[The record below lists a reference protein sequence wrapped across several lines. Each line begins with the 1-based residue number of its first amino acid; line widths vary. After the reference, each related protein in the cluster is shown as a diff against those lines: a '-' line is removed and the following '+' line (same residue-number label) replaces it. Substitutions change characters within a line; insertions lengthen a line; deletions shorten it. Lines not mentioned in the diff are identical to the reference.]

1 MVWMRMGARR
11 TKKARGATNEEG
23 ARRLAGVKEENRA
36 SLGNDEERGARRRT
50 GSLVRRASPLILAF
64 LWALGCSKGSGEPE
78 AAGASTTEP
87 PSSDHKDA
95 DHKDEEAHAELPR
108 RVRISEEVI
117 AAAKI
122 QSAPVKREVLSPAI
136 VLPGEVSAD
145 PDKIARVAS
154 PASGR
159 IESIAF
165 KEGASVKRGDVLAVI
180 RVPELGK
187 VRGAMTAAL
196 ARAKAARANADRL
209 KRLVDQGL
217 ATSQEHENAIAEAAA
232 YEAEARA
239 LSAELSAMGTGGG
252 GGASLSLRAPISG
265 VVVTR
270 DAVVGQPVT
279 AETVLATIADLSSV
293 WFLARVFEKDLARLH
308 AGSPAEV
315 ALNAYPGER
324 FEGTLDYLGKQVDP
338 IARTLTARVLLT
350 NRDEKLRLGL
360 FGTARISIQETA
372 TRPAAVVVARDA
384 LAEVGG
390 KQVVFVRQADG
401 DYELHEVVIG
411 ESAAGKV
418 EVLSGLRE
426 GEDVVIEGV
435 FTLKSMVLKSAFAEE
450 E

>member
-1 MVWMRMGARR
+1 MVDVMGARR
-11 TKKARGATNEEG
+11 TKKARGAPYEEG
-23 ARRLAGVKEENRA
+23 GAPRRKKA
-36 SLGNDEERGARRRT
+36 S
-50 GSLVRRASPLILAF
+50 ILALIF
-64 LWALGCSKGSGEPE
+64 ALGCSSGSGDKGATGTSSEP
-78 AAGASTTEP
+78 ATA
-87 PSSDHKDA
+87 DHKEA

-108 RVRISEEVI
+108 RVHLTNEVI
-117 AAAKI
+117 ADAKI
-122 QSAPVKREVLSPAI
+122 RTAPVKREVLSPSIA
-136 VLPGEVSAD
+136 LPGEVAAD
-145 PDKIARVAS
+145 PDKIARVAA
-154 PASGR
+154 PATGR

-165 KEGASVKRGDVLAVI
+165 KEGAAVKRGDVLAVI

-209 KRLVDQGL
+209 RKLVDQGL
-217 ATSQEHENAIAEAAA
+217 ATSQEHENAIAEASA

-239 LSAELSAMGTGGG
+239 LSSELSAMGTGGG

-265 VVVTR
+265 VVVAR

-308 AGSPAEV
+308 AGSGADV
-315 ALNAYPGER
+315 TLNAYPAER
-324 FEGTLDYLGKQVDP
+324 FEGTLEYLGKQVDP

-360 FGTARISIQETA
+360 FGTARISIREA
-372 TRPAAVVVARDA
+372 STRPAAVVVARDA

-401 DYELHEVVIG
+401 HFELHEVVLG
-411 ESAAGKV
+411 ENAAGKV

>member
-1 MVWMRMGARR
+1 M
-11 TKKARGATNEEG
+11 
-23 ARRLAGVKEENRA
+23 
-36 SLGNDEERGARRRT
+36 
-50 GSLVRRASPLILAF
+50 RRASAVLVALVF
-64 LWALGCSKGSGEPE
+64 ALGCSKGSGGPE
-78 AAGASTTEP
+78 AAGSCTTEP
-87 PSSDHKDA
+87 PAENKDAEHKDA
-95 DHKDEEAHAELPR
+95 EHKDEEAHAELPR
-108 RVRISEEVI
+108 RVHLTNEVI
-117 AAAKI
+117 ADAKI
-122 QSAPVKREVLSPAI
+122 RSAPVKREVLSPSIA
-136 VLPGEVSAD
+136 LPGEVVAD
-145 PDKIARVAS
+145 PDKIARVAA
-154 PASGR
+154 PAAGR

-209 KRLVDQGL
+209 RKLVDQGL
-217 ATSQEHENAIAEAAA
+217 AAAQEHENAIAEAAA

-239 LSAELSAMGTGGG
+239 LSSELSAMGTGGG
-252 GGASLSLRAPISG
+252 GGASLSLRAPIAG
-265 VVVTR
+265 VVVAR

-308 AGSPAEV
+308 AGSQAEV
-315 ALNAYPGER
+315 TLNAYPDER

-360 FGTARISIQETA
+360 FGAARISIREA
-372 TRPAAVVVARDA
+372 STRPAAVVVARNS

-401 DYELHEVVIG
+401 DFELHEVVLG
-411 ESAAGKV
+411 ENAAGKV

-435 FTLKSMVLKSAFAEE
+435 FTLKSLVLKSAFAEE

>member
-50 GSLVRRASPLILAF
+50 GRLARRASPLILAF

-209 KRLVDQGL
+209 KR
-217 ATSQEHENAIAEAAA
+217 
-232 YEAEARA
+232 RA

>member
-1 MVWMRMGARR
+1 MVKKRSAHARETGVCSKR
-11 TKKARGATNEEG
+11 QKEGPPRGRPFATLSTLL
-23 ARRLAGVKEENRA
+23 LASV
-36 SLGNDEERGARRRT
+36 
-50 GSLVRRASPLILAF
+50 I
-64 LWALGCSKGSGEPE
+64 ALGCSKGSGDKEAPGTSTSTSEP
-78 AAGASTTEP
+78 A
-87 PSSDHKDA
+87 DH

-108 RVRISEEVI
+108 RVHLSDDVV

-122 QSAPVKREVLSPAI
+122 RSAPVVREVLSPAL
-136 VLPGEVSAD
+136 VLPGEVAPD
-145 PDKIARVAS
+145 PDKIARVAA

-159 IESIAF
+159 IETIHF
-165 KEGASVKRGDVLAVI
+165 KEGAPVKRGDVLAVV

-187 VRGAMTAAL
+187 VRGALTASI
-196 ARAKAARANADRL
+196 ARAKAARADADRL

-217 ATSQEHENAIAEAAA
+217 ATAQEHANAIGEADAI
-232 YEAEARA
+232 EAESRA
-239 LSAELSAMGTGGG
+239 LSSELSAMGTGGG

-265 VVVTR
+265 VVIAR

-279 AETVLATIADLSSV
+279 AETVLATIADLSAV

-315 ALNAYPGER
+315 TLNAYPDER

-338 IARTLTARVLLT
+338 VARTLTARVLLT
-350 NRDEKLRLGL
+350 NRDDKLRLGL
-360 FGTARISIQETA
+360 FGGARISIREA
-372 TRPAAVVVARDA
+372 STRPAALVVMRTA
-384 LAEVGG
+384 LAEIGG

-401 DYELHEVVIG
+401 DFELHDVTLG
-411 ESAAGKV
+411 DSAAGKV

-426 GEDVVIEGV
+426 GEAVVIEGV

>member
-154 PASGR
+154 PEVRLDLQDSVE
-159 IESIAF
+159 IEA
-165 KEGASVKRGDVLAVI
+165 ADVEQV
-180 RVPELGK
+180 V
-187 VRGAMTAAL
+187 
-196 ARAKAARANADRL
+196 DRC
-209 KRLVDQGL
+209 D
-217 ATSQEHENAIAEAAA
+217 AIA
-232 YEAEARA
+232 R
-239 LSAELSAMGTGGG
+239 L
-252 GGASLSLRAPISG
+252 
-265 VVVTR
+265 
-270 DAVVGQPVT
+270 
-279 AETVLATIADLSSV
+279 ADLG
-293 WFLARVFEKDLARLH
+293 ARVHL
-308 AGSPAEV
+308 
-315 ALNAYPGER
+315 
-324 FEGTLDYLGKQVDP
+324 
-338 IARTLTARVLLT
+338 
-350 NRDEKLRLGL
+350 
-360 FGTARISIQETA
+360 
-372 TRPAAVVVARDA
+372 
-384 LAEVGG
+384 
-390 KQVVFVRQADG
+390 RQALT
-401 DYELHEVVIG
+401 E
-411 ESAAGKV
+411 
-418 EVLSGLRE
+418 
-426 GEDVVIEGV
+426 
-435 FTLKSMVLKSAFAEE
+435 
-450 E
+450 